1 MRLVFFGPPGSG
13 KGTQAELASEG
24 FGMVHLSTGALFRE
38 EIQRKTELGMR
49 VRGIMESGSLI
60 RDDIVNEQ
68 VFSRIDD
75 LEDFLLDG
83 YPRNVKQAAD
93 LDGFL
98 DEAGRP
104 LTGALLIEVPDEEVM
119 ARLAGRMTCTVCG
132 GISGSG
138 TVPSDGECDE
148 CGGRL
153 EVRDDDRPEVVRE
166 RLRRYR
172 EETGPLRDYYGG
184 RMQSVDGVGTVDEVA
199 GRISR
204 ALSSWR

>member
-1 MRLVFFGPPGSG
+1 MRIVFFGPPGSG
-13 KGTQAELASEG
+13 KGTQAKLASEG

-38 EIQRKTELGMR
+38 EVQRKTELGMR

-60 RDDIVNEQ
+60 TDDIVNEQ
-68 VFSRIDD
+68 VFSRIDG

-93 LDGFL
+93 LDSFL
-98 DEAGRP
+98 RKTDRP
-104 LTGALLIEVPDEEVM
+104 LTGALLLEVPDEEVM
-119 ARLAGRMTCTVCG
+119 SRLAGRKTCTICG
-132 GISGSG
+132 GIGGSG
-138 TVPSDGECDE
+138 PVPSDGECGE

-166 RLRRYR
+166 RLLRYR
-172 EETGPLRDYYGG
+172 EETRPLRGYYEG
-184 RMQSVDGVGTVDEVA
+184 RMLSVDGVGTVDDVA
-199 GRISR
+199 VRITR